1 MRYGARIAGRRP
13 IDIIDE
19 ERSRMYEAKDAVKVM
34 LQENMI
40 WRNFYINKQHCKRP
54 KNHLIPLDVL

>member
-40 WRNFYINKQHCKRP
+40 WRNFLHK
-54 KNHLIPLDVL
+54 